1 MRNQYYYFVT
11 GLPALNIDDNKV
23 QINTSDFLMQ
33 AHQHLSAGD
42 FRLLTLL
49 CLPEDSELLLRI
61 IYGSV
66 NENVTPDECSLTFWQ
81 NYVELMKKK
90 AADPGVALPKEY
102 RAYPDIFHATV
113 LEIFQAEEMP
123 SYLDSQ
129 HKLLET
135 VYDYC
140 SSLPNKFLKHWFE
153 LNRDIRNI
161 LTAINGREHNIPF
174 AKYLVGT
181 GGLVAK
187 LAQSHAADF
196 GLGKEHELF
205 ESVYRIWEQ
214 NNILYRERGYDL
226 LRWKWIDSQ
235 NFFNYFNIDR
245 ILGYYAQLRILE
257 RWQGMEPTLGKEVFH
272 DTMDNLVNSF
282 KFPEQFNVK
291 LINKK

>member
-1 MRNQYYYFVT
+1 
-11 GLPALNIDDNKV
+11 
-23 QINTSDFLMQ
+23 
-33 AHQHLSAGD
+33 
-42 FRLLTLL
+42 
-49 CLPEDSELLLRI
+49 
-61 IYGSV
+61 
-66 NENVTPDECSLTFWQ
+66 
-81 NYVELMKKK
+81 
-90 AADPGVALPKEY
+90 
-102 RAYPDIFHATV
+102 
-113 LEIFQAEEMP
+113 MP

-140 SSLPNKFLKHWFE
+140 SSLPNKFMKHWFE

-181 GGLVAK
+181 DDLVSR
-187 LAQSHAADF
+187 LAQSHATDF